1 MTAPRPSIGA
11 VVLSMGNRP
20 QELAAAVT
28 SLLDQDGVQLDILV
42 VGNGWQ
48 PEGLPSAVRTL
59 HLEENVGIPEGRNIG
74 ARASRGDLI
83 FFFDDDAVLPTTD
96 VLARLADPFVV
107 DPELAVAQP
116 RGADPVSGQTARRW
130 VPRLRARDGGA
141 GGEVA
146 VFWEGVCCVRRE
158 AFERVGGWPGSFWYG
173 HEGIDL
179 ALRLIDDGWRL
190 RYLPEIEVHHP
201 ATTPQRHAV
210 YYRMNARNRVWV
222 ARRNLP
228 WALAGPYLVNWVGLT
243 LLRERPGRIERRQWF
258 AGFAEGWRSDPGRRD
273 PISWRA
279 AWRMTRL
286 GRPPVL

>member
-1 MTAPRPSIGA
+1 
-11 VVLSMGNRP
+11 MGNRP

-28 SLLDQDGVQLDILV
+28 SLLDQKGVRLDILV
-42 VGNGWQ
+42 VGNGWH
-48 PEGLPSAVRTL
+48 PTGLPSAVRTV

-74 ARASRGDLI
+74 ARASRGELI

-158 AFERVGGWPGSFWYG
+158 AFERVGGWPGHFWYG

-228 WALAGPYLVNWVGLT
+228 WALAVPYLVNWVGLT
-243 LLRERPGRIERRQWF
+243 MLRERPGRTERRQWF

-273 PISWRA
+273 PISWRS